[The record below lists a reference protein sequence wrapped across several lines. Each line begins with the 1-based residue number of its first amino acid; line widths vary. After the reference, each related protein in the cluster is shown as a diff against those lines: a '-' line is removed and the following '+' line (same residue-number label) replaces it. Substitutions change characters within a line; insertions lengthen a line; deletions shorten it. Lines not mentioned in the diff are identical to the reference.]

1 MHKLLPRMIPLLA
14 AATEK
19 VTPLTKLQNVSG
31 QFWVKVILGFIIL
44 AVVIAVL
51 KWLNGMNRII
61 MIIIACVIMGVAGFN
76 WIYERNE
83 PAFLTP
89 IIDPIARSGFFPSKG
104 AYEGKQQQDV
114 MDPKK
119 GTPAKPAPAPTQ
131 PAKK

>member
-1 MHKLLPRMIPLLA
+1 MLPLLA
-14 AATEK
+14 VAAEK
-19 VTPLTKLQNVSG
+19 VTPLEKLRNVSG
-31 QFWVKVILGFIIL
+31 QFWIKVILAFVVL

-51 KWLNGMNRII
+51 KWLSGMNRII
-61 MIIIACVIMGVAGFN
+61 MIIIGCVIMGVAGFN

-104 AYEGKQQQDV
+104 AYEGKQQQDLT
-114 MDPKK
+114 DPSGKK
-119 GTPAKPAPAPTQ
+119 NAPAKPAPTPTQ